1 MSSGMTGQTPCLTNS
16 SRWDQPAQPK
26 TRVDVMQGFA
36 SSAQTCTSATTTPQ
50 LAQHPV
56 AGPMVPQTLQGEMPA
71 AQGGGVEMAAAMAA
85 KINAMLMA
93 KGKLMVPP
101 PLPGKIPLCMS
112 AATSGDETVVT
123 EVDINDVPINSRN
136 LLTKG
141 KTQEEI
147 RQFSGAVVSTRGHYM
162 TSAEKSHG
170 KGVERPLYLHVQGK
184 SQEEVNKAVLRIKE
198 IISEDVLRTAAALG
212 SQLRPVIPPLPLYPQ
227 PPRPMT
233 APHPHLPRMPS
244 VNPPVPHGHRPAA
257 PHQGSFVHVKIFVG
271 LDQSLPS
278 FNVNE
283 KVEGPAGMY
292 LGHIQTETGARVF
305 LRGKGSGYIEQASR
319 RESFEPLYVYI
330 SHPYSTG
337 LEAAKKLTESLLETV
352 RAEHSRMVSIYT
364 ATGSTQPY
372 PAHGYPANSSY
383 SSQGWY
389 SSGYPG
395 CNGLSGGYAAS
406 TSYPTPPGPSGY
418 WTSAASG
425 QPSQSNLSTN
435 PPSSQA
441 MVQYPVCPRK
451 THPYLLQD
459 PGCTDPTETDQTE
472 TDLSSSS
479 SPQTETGSPKRR
491 FQEKTEDERASQPAS
506 SSPEAPV
513 REKSPPLPPA
523 QREEESGQGAE
534 RMLMPPPLPVFL
546 APGPVARKRPRE
558 TAVPEVPPSLP
569 PRTLGPVAHKRPR
582 ETAVPEVPPSLP
594 PRTLGPVAHKRP
606 KETAVPE
613 VPPSLPPSAPASQD
627 CPQEVK
633 KTKVVEKPSCL
644 VPYGGDSSDEGE
656 DS

>member
-1 MSSGMTGQTPCLTNS
+1 MSSGMTGQTPCLTSS

-26 TRVDVMQGFA
+26 TRVDVEQGFA
-36 SSAQTCTSATTTPQ
+36 SSVATAQTCTSALTTPQ
-50 LAQHPV
+50 SAQHPV
-56 AGPMVPQTLQGEMPA
+56 AGPLVPQTLQGDMPA

-101 PLPGKIPLCMS
+101 PLPGKIPPCMP
-112 AATSGDETVVT
+112 AASGGDETVVT

-227 PPRPMT
+227 APRPM
-233 APHPHLPRMPS
+233 AALHPHLPRMPS
-244 VNPPVPHGHRPAA
+244 VNPPLPHGHRPAA

-271 LDQSLPS
+271 LDQALPS

-283 KVEGPAGMY
+283 KVEGPGGMY
-292 LGHIQTETGARVF
+292 LAHIQTETGARVF

-352 RAEHSRMVSIYT
+352 RAEHTRMVSIYT

-372 PAHGYPANSSY
+372 PAHGYPANSTY
-383 SSQGWY
+383 SSQGWGS

-395 CNGLSGGYAAS
+395 CNGLGLAGGYAAS
-406 TSYPTPPGPSGY
+406 TSYPTPPGPAGY

-459 PGCTDPTETDQTE
+459 PGCSDQTE

-479 SPQTETGSPKRR
+479 STRTGTGSPKRR
-491 FQEKTEDERASQPAS
+491 FQEKTEDEQASRPAS

-513 REKSPPLPPA
+513 REKSPPLPSA
-523 QREEESGQGAE
+523 ALREEERGQGAE

-558 TAVPEVPPSLP
+558 TAVPVVPPSLP
-569 PRTLGPVAHKRPR
+569 TS
-582 ETAVPEVPPSLP
+582 T
-594 PRTLGPVAHKRP
+594 
-606 KETAVPE
+606 
-613 VPPSLPPSAPASQD
+613 PASQD
-627 CPQEVK
+627 SPQEVIVK
-633 KTKVVEKPSCL
+633 KIKVVEKPSGLVPYGGGVMDTSCL